1 VRILHV
7 NKFLYRRG
15 GAEAYMEDLAD
26 LQVSAGH
33 TVAFFGMEHPS
44 NTHLEYARHF
54 PSHIEME
61 PPPTSLEGRIRGA
74 ARMVYSTSA
83 SRGMDAVIAAF
94 LPDVVHL
101 HNIYHQLS
109 PSVLRP
115 VARRHVPAVMTLHDY
130 KLACPTYQFLDHG
143 RICEACLGGRFHNA
157 VLRRCKD
164 GSLAAS
170 AAAAGELFIH
180 TATRAYAP
188 VRIFVCPSRFMA
200 DKMAE
205 AKVFPKRLRHVPHF
219 IDSAAVEVKTTPGG
233 AVLVAGR
240 LSAEKGIDVA
250 IRAIGLLDG
259 ATLDIAG
266 TGPEEAGLRAL
277 AESAAPGR
285 VRFHGLLPKEG
296 VHRLMLS
303 AAVVAVPSR
312 WYENQPMVVLE
323 AMARGLPVVG
333 SALGGLPE
341 LIEPGATGAL
351 VPANDPAALS
361 AALAPFV
368 ADPAHGMSMRDRAR
382 AHIVSE
388 FSPERHLE
396 RIDSAYREAGAPMMA
411 GAAA

>member
-1 VRILHV
+1 MRILHV

-26 LQVSAGH
+26 LQVAEGH
-33 TVAFFGMEHPS
+33 TVAFFGMQHPS

-83 SRGMDAVIAAF
+83 SKGMDAVMAAF
-94 LPDVVHL
+94 KPDVVHL

-205 AKVFPKRLRHVPHF
+205 AKVFPERLRHVPHF

-368 ADPAHGMSMRDRAR
+368 ADPAHGMSMRARAR

>member
-26 LQVSAGH
+26 LQVASGH

-61 PPPTSLEGRIRGA
+61 PPPTSLNGRIRGA

-83 SRGMDAVIAAF
+83 SRGMDAVLATF
-94 LPDVVHL
+94 EPDVVHL

-143 RICEACLGGRFHNA
+143 NICEACLGGRFHNA
-157 VLRRCKD
+157 ILRRCKD

-205 AKVFPKRLRHVPHF
+205 AKVFPQRLRHVPHF

-240 LSAEKGIDVA
+240 LSAEKGVDVA

-266 TGPEEAGLRAL
+266 TGPEEAALRAL
-277 AESAAPGR
+277 AGSVAPGR

-368 ADPAHGMSMRDRAR
+368 ADPAYGMSMRDRAR

-388 FSPERHLE
+388 FSPGRHME
-396 RIDSAYREAGAPMMA
+396 RIETAYREAGAPTRA
-411 GAAA
+411 RAAT